1 MTSTVSEVDDVGT
14 RPVVGF
20 VGLGHMGGHM
30 AANLLLAGY
39 RLIVHDID
47 PAAARRH
54 IAAGAGWADSPVQVA
69 ADCDVV
75 ITMLPGPRQVEAV
88 ITTMAPHLRAGS
100 TWIDMS
106 TSTPE
111 AARAAD
117 ETLAERGVFRLDAP
131 VSGMAKGAESGTLQ
145 IFVGGAAE
153 VLDSVRPLFDVLG
166 DPQRVLHVGGL
177 GAGYTVKL
185 MINLLW
191 FCHLVSSA
199 EVLTVGVR
207 AGVDLATLHASL
219 LASPAA
225 SGFLA
230 NDLPSVFDDDY
241 DDTFAM
247 KLACKDLGLAIDL
260 SRDVGVPAAVSA
272 LVEQTYRTA
281 MAHYGPDAGE
291 MSPVRLLEDAA
302 KVRLR
307 LPVQVPALEEA

>member
-1 MTSTVSEVDDVGT
+1 MAGTASEVDDLGT
-14 RPVVGF
+14 KPVVGF
-20 VGLGHMGGHM
+20 VGLGNMGGHM
-30 AANLLLAGY
+30 AVNLLRAGY
-39 RLIVHDID
+39 RLIVHDVD
-47 PAAARRH
+47 PDVAQRH
-54 IAAGAGWADSPVQVA
+54 VALGAGWADSPQQLA
-69 ADCDVV
+69 AGCDIV

-88 ITTMAPHLRAGS
+88 IEMMAPHLRAGS

-111 AARAAD
+111 AARVAD
-117 ETLAERGVFRLDAP
+117 EILTERGVFRLDAP
-131 VSGMAKGAESGTLQ
+131 VSGMAKGAASGTLQ

-153 VLDSVRPLFDVLG
+153 VLASVRPLFDVLG

-199 EVLTVGVR
+199 EVLTIGVR

-219 LASPAA
+219 LASPAT

-230 NDLPSVFDDDY
+230 NDLPSVFNDDY
-241 DDTFAM
+241 DDSFAM
-247 KLACKDLGLAIDL
+247 KLACKDLGLAVDL
-260 SRDVGVPAAVSA
+260 SREVGVPVAVSA

-291 MSPVRLLEDAA
+291 MSPVRLLEDIA
-302 KVRLR
+302 KMRLR
-307 LPVQVPALEEA
+307 VPVQVRALEEA